1 MELDVDLNIDT
12 GGKVELL
19 ELIDGACGGINNVE
33 EALVGADFELVG
45 RLFVHVHRA
54 VDGELF
60 NPGGKRDG
68 TSDPGSGA
76 LGGLDN
82 LDSGAIDGAVIEG
95 AEANADFLIHGEKG
109 EFE

>member
-1 MELDVDLNIDT
+1 MDLNIDT

-19 ELIDGACGGINNVE
+19 ELIDGACGRINNVE
-33 EALVGADFELVG
+33 ETLVSADFKLVG

-54 VDGELF
+54 IDGEFF

-68 TSDPGSGA
+68 TSDLSSGA

-82 LDSGAIDGAVIEG
+82 LDGGAIDGTVIEG
-95 AEANADFLIHGEKG
+95 AEANADFLIHSEKG